1 MLSPEK
7 ITRINELAQK
17 KKTEGL
23 TADHNKKTI
32 SFSYT
37 HIQLPP
43 TL

>member
-23 TADHNKKTI
+23 TADEEKE
-32 SFSYT
+32 
-37 HIQLPP
+37 Q
-43 TL
+43 